1 MRIGGIQGGFIV
13 SIVSN
18 ILDLLFP
25 PKCIFCG
32 KFLKKDTDC
41 LCASCTATLP
51 FTKGTQVSHKGDFF
65 DVCVSPLIYKDDVR
79 KSILR
84 YKFKGAVAYAE
95 CYGNILADCIKKNL
109 AGKFNMITWVPLSTK
124 RARDRGYDQALLLAL
139 AVALELDDVAVET
152 LVKNTNSQA
161 QSSITD
167 KEMRRANVSGVYEL
181 KDRELIEGKHLL
193 LIDDIV
199 TTGSTLSEC
208 ARTLL
213 MGGAESV
220 VCATLAR
227 AL

>member
-1 MRIGGIQGGFIV
+1 M
-13 SIVSN
+13 SILSN
-18 ILDLLFP
+18 ILDLFFP

-32 KFLKKDTDC
+32 KFLKKDSDC
-41 LCASCTATLP
+41 LCPACAEALP
-51 FTKGTQVSHKGDFF
+51 FTKGAEVSHKGDFY
-65 DVCVSPLIYKDDVR
+65 DVCVSPLIYKGDVR

-84 YKFKGAVAYAE
+84 FKFKGAAAYAE
-95 CYGNILADCIKKNL
+95 CYGRLLADCIKENL

-124 RARDRGYDQALLLAL
+124 RARDRGYDQAMLLAL
-139 AVALELDDVAVET
+139 SAALELDDVAVET
-152 LVKNTNSQA
+152 LAKNTNIQA

-167 KEMRRANVSGVYEL
+167 REMRRANVSGVYEL
-181 KDRELIEGKHLL
+181 KDRELIEGKRIL

-227 AL
+227 TL

>member
-1 MRIGGIQGGFIV
+1 MSIFV
-13 SIVSN
+13 S

-32 KFLKKDTDC
+32 KFLKKGSDC
-41 LCASCTATLP
+41 LCPACSETLP
-51 FTKGTQVSHKGDFF
+51 FTKGANVSQKGEFY
-65 DVCVSPLIYKDDVR
+65 DVCVSPLLYEGDVR

-84 YKFKGAVAYAE
+84 FKFKGAVAYAD
-95 CYGNILADCIKKNL
+95 CYGRLLGDCIKENL
-109 AGKFNMITWVPLSTK
+109 AGKFNLITWVPLSVK
-124 RARDRGYDQALLLAL
+124 RAKDRGYDQAMLLAL
-139 AVALELDDVAVET
+139 AAALTLDDVAVET
-152 LVKNTNSQA
+152 LVKSTHVQA
-161 QSSITD
+161 QSSITGKD
-167 KEMRRANVSGVYEL
+167 LRRANVSGVYEL
-181 KDRELIEGKHLL
+181 KDRELIAGKHIL

-227 AL
+227 A